1 MRYKLLGR
9 TGLRVSE
16 ICLGCMT
23 FGNTQWGTPEAE
35 AAKIYAS
42 FRDRGGNFLDTSNE
56 SYADGHSE
64 EIIGRLVSG
73 HRDEAVITT
82 KFTYARMGDH
92 NPNAVGN
99 HRKSLKRSLEGS
111 LKRLATDYVDL
122 LWVHAWDEMT
132 PIDEMMR
139 ALDDVVREG
148 KVLYIGAS
156 NLPAWIIAQCNT
168 LADCRGLSPFVAQQI
183 EYNLIERTAEHD
195 LLPMAHALNLGIAAY
210 SPLRMG
216 ILSGKYA
223 KESTNTDPKRLE
235 TVLLRKLDERSMAIA
250 HAVGEI
256 AQSLGRSSSQ
266 VALNWLRAKD
276 GVIPLVGVRT
286 LKQWEDN
293 IGCLDFTL
301 DSEQVARLDQLSTPA
316 PTYRSAHFSVV
327 TEMIQPGIQGL
338 VDRHR

>member
-23 FGNTQWGTPEAE
+23 FGNKEWGTPEAE
-35 AAKIYAS
+35 AAKIYGD

-56 SYADGHSE
+56 SYADGRSE
-64 EIIGRLVSG
+64 EIIGRLVAG
-73 HRDEAVITT
+73 HRHDAIITT
-82 KFTYARMGDH
+82 KFTFARMGNR

-99 HRKSLKRSLEGS
+99 HRKSLKCSLEGS
-111 LKRLATDYVDL
+111 LKRLDTDYIDL
-122 LWVHAWDEMT
+122 LWVHSWDEMT

-168 LADCRGLSPFVAQQI
+168 LADCRSWSPFVAQQI
-183 EYNLIERTAEHD
+183 EYNLIERTAEHS
-195 LLPMAHALNLGIAAY
+195 LLPMARSLDLGVAAY
-210 SPLRMG
+210 SPLGMG

-223 KESTNTDPKRLE
+223 RESTSTDSRRLDTISLKE
-235 TVLLRKLDERSMAIA
+235 VDERSLAIA
-250 HAVGEI
+250 RAVGEI
-256 AQSLGRSSSQ
+256 AQVIGRTSSQ
-266 VALNWLRAKD
+266 VALNWLRAKER
-276 GVIPLVGVRT
+276 VIPILGVRT
-286 LKQWEDN
+286 LAQWQDN
-293 IGCLDFTL
+293 IGCLDF
-301 DSEQVARLDQLSTPA
+301 RLDPEHITMLDKLSEPA
-316 PTYRSAHFSVV
+316 PTYRQAHFNAVV
-327 TEMIQPGIQGL
+327 ERFQPGVQGQ